1 MTRLV
6 GLVLALVRALLPP
19 EKRGWSDAAVEEA
32 RMIGR
37 PGQALAFAFGCLAW
51 AAGEA
56 IRSRLPKSHQQGE
69 EIMGLAG
76 QLQGPRGVGLLCAFA
91 ATGLGLAYMA
101 SGGAPPGYLMMN
113 AGAFAF
119 GLVALALLG
128 LADDRRHLLA
138 GPINLLL
145 GLTLLT
151 VAIWGASAGGVT
163 RWAALGPLIIQPSLM
178 IVPLMAVLFARSR
191 DAMSAGGVGVA
202 ALALALQPD
211 RGVAGAL
218 AAGMVILVTVRRGPS
233 AMAAAAFAALGFG
246 AALAQP
252 DPSPAMPFVDQI
264 LYSSF
269 VIHPLAGLAVLAGS
283 ALLVG
288 PALAGRRPDPSD
300 RSTRL
305 VFGGLWAA
313 LVVAAALGN
322 YPTPLV
328 GYGGSAIVGYL
339 LSLIAFPR
347 RAPSEVDLTRPSP
360 SAAPDDGGPVLRAA
374 TR

>member
-1 MTRLV
+1 MSRPVRLIF
-6 GLVLALVRALLPP
+6 GLVRALLPH
-19 EKRGWSDAAVEEA
+19 EKREWSDAAAEEA

-37 PGQALAFAFGCLAW
+37 PGQALAFALGCLAW

-56 IRSRLPKSHQQGE
+56 IRSGLQKPHRQGGE
-69 EIMGLAG
+69 DMGLAH
-76 QLQGPRGVGLLCAFA
+76 QLRGPRGTGLACAFA
-91 ATGLGLAYMA
+91 ATGLGLFYMA
-101 SGGAPPGYLMMN
+101 SGGAPTGYLVMN

-128 LADDRRHLLA
+128 LADDRKHLPA

-145 GLTLLT
+145 GLTLLA

-191 DAMSAGGVGVA
+191 DPMSAAGMGVA

-218 AAGMVILVTVRRGPS
+218 AAGMVILVMVRPS
-233 AMAAAAFAALGFG
+233 LGATAAAAFAVVGFS

-269 VIHPLAGLAVLAGS
+269 AIHPLAGLAVLAGS
-283 ALLVG
+283 ALLVA
-288 PALAGRRPDPSD
+288 PALARQRLDTSERLG
-300 RSTRL
+300 RL
-305 VFGGLWAA
+305 VFGGVWAG
-313 LVVAAALGN
+313 LIVAAAVGN

-347 RAPSEVDLTRPSP
+347 RAPSEVEL
-360 SAAPDDGGPVLRAA
+360 PDRNASGATEDGGPVLCAA